1 MKTTQET
8 LRIKDNIK
16 EAILYTAFELSL
28 KKWKLAF
35 SNGEKMRT
43 VSIDARNL
51 AQLHEEIDKA
61 KQRFALGDDIGMMSC
76 YEAGRDGFWLHR
88 YLLSCGIDNVVVDS
102 ASIEVNRRKRRAK
115 TDRIDVR
122 KLMHMLLRYHGGEQ
136 LVWSVVNVPS
146 EAAEDGRQLHREL
159 ESLKKE
165 RTMHRNRL
173 KSLLIQQGI
182 VVSNPS
188 SRKFLIE
195 LEKLRSWDG
204 KELPADL
211 KSRIIREHA
220 RLRMV
225 EEQIYALGKQREKR
239 VAAADSD
246 AMKQIEQL
254 MTLVGIGMNS
264 SWKFV
269 MEFFAWRNFKNGKQI
284 GALSGLTPT
293 PYDSGGSLREQGIS
307 KAGNARVRTL
317 AVEMAWVWLRFQ
329 PQSKLSQ
336 WYLKRFAE
344 GGKRMRRI
352 GIVAMARRLLIDLWR
367 YRNMGWFRK
376 GHAWLTLLNNCI
388 TDCNE

>member
-1 MKTTQET
+1 MKKTQET
-8 LRIKDNIK
+8 LRIKDSIK
-16 EAILYTAFELSL
+16 EAILYIAFELSHL
-28 KKWKLAF
+28 KWKLAF

-43 VSIDARNL
+43 VTIDARDL
-51 AQLHEEIDKA
+51 DKLHAEIEKA
-61 KQRFALGDDIGMMSC
+61 KQRFGLEGQIRVVSC

-88 YLLSCGIDNVVVDS
+88 YLLSCGIENVVVDS

-122 KLMHMLLRYHGGEQ
+122 KLMHKLLRYHGGEQ

-146 EAAEDGRQLHREL
+146 EQAEEGRHLHREL
-159 ESLKKE
+159 EVLKKE
-165 RTMHRNRL
+165 RNMHRSRL

-182 VVSNPS
+182 VAPNPS
-188 SRKFLIE
+188 SRKFLIQ
-195 LEKLRSWDG
+195 LETLRRWDG
-204 KELPADL
+204 TELPADL
-211 KSRIIREHA
+211 KSRIIREHG

-225 EEQIYALGKQREKR
+225 EEQIYTLNKEREKR
-239 VAAADSD
+239 VAAADTD

-269 MEFFAWRNFKNGKQI
+269 MEFFGWRDFKNGKQI

-293 PYDSGGSLREQGIS
+293 PYDSGSSVREQGIS
-307 KAGNARVRTL
+307 KAGNERVRTL

-367 YRNMGWFRK
+367 YLEHGVVPEGARLVGSTK
-376 GHAWLTLLNNCI
+376 
-388 TDCNE
+388 

>member
-307 KAGNARVRTL
+307 KAGNERVRTL

-329 PQSKLSQ
+329 PQSRLSQ
-336 WYLKRFAE
+336 WYSQRFGQ

-367 YRNMGWFRK
+367 YLEQGVVPEGARLVTSVK
-376 GHAWLTLLNNCI
+376 
-388 TDCNE
+388 

>member
-1 MKTTQET
+1 MKKTQET
-8 LRIKDNIK
+8 LRIKDNTK
-16 EAILYTAFELSL
+16 TAVLYIAFELSHS
-28 KKWKLAF
+28 KWKLGF

-43 VSIDARNL
+43 VTIEARDL
-51 AQLHEEIDKA
+51 DQLQEQIDKA
-61 KQRFALGDDIGMMSC
+61 KKKFGLEGQIRIVSC

-88 YLLSCGIDNVVVDS
+88 YLLSCGIENVVVDS

-122 KLMHMLLRYHGGEQ
+122 KLLHKLLRYHGGEQ

-146 EAAEDGRQLHREL
+146 EEAEDGRQLHREL
-159 ESLKKE
+159 DVLKKE
-165 RTMHRNRL
+165 RIMHRSRL

-182 VVSNPS
+182 VVTNPS
-188 SRKFLIE
+188 SRKFLIQ
-195 LEKLRSWDG
+195 LESFRRWDG
-204 KELPADL
+204 TELQADL
-211 KSRIIREHA
+211 KSRIIREHG

-225 EEQIYALGKQREKR
+225 EEQIYALDKEREKR
-239 VAAADSD
+239 VTAADD
-246 AMKQIEQL
+246 ASMQQIAHL

-269 MEFFAWRNFKNGKQI
+269 MEFFAWREFKNGKQI

-293 PYDSGGSLREQGIS
+293 PYDSGASQHEQGIS
-307 KAGNARVRTL
+307 KAGNERVRTL

-329 PQSKLSQ
+329 PQSKLSK
-336 WYLKRFAE
+336 WYTQRFAE

-367 YRNMGWFRK
+367 YLEHGVVPEGARLVGSAK
-376 GHAWLTLLNNCI
+376 
-388 TDCNE
+388 

>member
-1 MKTTQET
+1 MKKTQET
-8 LRIKDNIK
+8 LRIKDSIK
-16 EAILYTAFELSL
+16 EAILYIAFELSNL
-28 KKWKLAF
+28 KWKLAF

-43 VSIDARNL
+43 VTIEARDL
-51 AQLHEEIDKA
+51 DKLHAEIEKA
-61 KQRFALGDDIGMMSC
+61 KQRFGIEGQIRVVSC

-88 YLLSCGIDNVVVDS
+88 YLLSCGIENVVVDS

-122 KLMHMLLRYHGGEQ
+122 KLLHKLLRYHGGEQ

-146 EAAEDGRQLHREL
+146 EQAEDGRQLHREL
-159 ESLKKE
+159 EVLKKE
-165 RTMHRNRL
+165 RNMHRSRL

-182 VVSNPS
+182 VAPNPS
-188 SRKFLIE
+188 SRKFLIQ
-195 LEKLRSWDG
+195 LETLRRWDG
-204 KELPADL
+204 TELPADL
-211 KSRIIREHA
+211 KSRIIREHG
-220 RLRMV
+220 RLRMI
-225 EEQIYALGKQREKR
+225 EEQIYSLNKEREKR
-239 VAAADSD
+239 VAAADNMSMQQV
-246 AMKQIEQL
+246 AHL

-269 MEFFAWRNFKNGKQI
+269 MEFFAWRDFKNGKQI

-293 PYDSGGSLREQGIS
+293 PYDSGSSVREQGIS
-307 KAGNARVRTL
+307 KAGNERVRTL

-367 YRNMGWFRK
+367 YLEHGVVPEGARLVNIVK
-376 GHAWLTLLNNCI
+376 
-388 TDCNE
+388 

>member
-1 MKTTQET
+1 MKKTQET
-8 LRIKDNIK
+8 LRIKDSIK
-16 EAILYTAFELSL
+16 EAILYIAFELSHR
-28 KKWKLAF
+28 KWKLGF
-35 SNGEKMRT
+35 SNAEKMRT
-43 VSIDARNL
+43 VTIEARDL
-51 AQLHEEIDKA
+51 DKLHEEIEKA
-61 KQRFALGDDIGMMSC
+61 KQRFGLEGQIRVVSC

-88 YLLSCGIDNVVVDS
+88 YLLSCGIENVVVDS

-122 KLMHMLLRYHGGEQ
+122 MLLHKLLRYHGGGQ

-146 EAAEDGRQLHREL
+146 EEAEDGRQLHREL
-159 ESLKKE
+159 EVLKKE

-188 SRKFLIE
+188 SRKFLIQ
-195 LEKLRSWDG
+195 LDSFQTWDG
-204 KELPADL
+204 KELPTDL
-211 KSRIIREHA
+211 KSRIKLEHG

-225 EEQIYALGKQREKR
+225 EEQIYTLGKEREKR
-239 VAAADSD
+239 VAAADTE
-246 AMKQIEQL
+246 AMKQVEQL

-269 MEFFAWRNFKNGKQI
+269 MEFFAWREFKNGKQI

-293 PYDSGGSLREQGIS
+293 PYDSGASQREQGIS
-307 KAGNARVRTL
+307 KAGNERVRTL

-329 PQSKLSQ
+329 PQSKLSR
-336 WYLKRFAE
+336 WYTQRFAE

-367 YRNMGWFRK
+367 YLEQGLVPEGARLVNGIK
-376 GHAWLTLLNNCI
+376 
-388 TDCNE
+388 

>member
-1 MKTTQET
+1 MKKTQET
-8 LRIKDNIK
+8 LRIKDSIK
-16 EAILYTAFELSL
+16 EAILYIAFELSHL
-28 KKWKLAF
+28 KWKLAF

-43 VSIDARNL
+43 VTIEARDVDK
-51 AQLHEEIDKA
+51 LHEEIEKA
-61 KQRFALGDDIGMMSC
+61 KQRFGLEGQIRMVSC

-88 YLLSCGIDNVVVDS
+88 YLLSCGIENVVVDS

-122 KLMHMLLRYHGGEQ
+122 KLLHKLLRYHGGEQ

-146 EAAEDGRQLHREL
+146 EQAEDGRQLHREL
-159 ESLKKE
+159 EVLKKE
-165 RTMHRNRL
+165 RTMHRSRL

-188 SRKFLIE
+188 SRKFLIQ
-195 LEKLRSWDG
+195 LETLRTWDG

-211 KSRIIREHA
+211 KSRIIRDHG

-225 EEQIYALGKQREKR
+225 EEQIYALDKEREKR
-239 VAAADSD
+239 VAAADTD
-246 AMKQIEQL
+246 AMKQVEQL

-269 MEFFAWRNFKNGKQI
+269 MEFFGWRDFKNGKQI

-293 PYDSGGSLREQGIS
+293 PYDSGSSIREQGIS
-307 KAGNARVRTL
+307 KAGNERVRTL

-329 PQSKLSQ
+329 PQSKLSK
-336 WYLKRFAE
+336 WYTQRFAE

-367 YRNMGWFRK
+367 YLEHGMVPEGARLVNIVK
-376 GHAWLTLLNNCI
+376 
-388 TDCNE
+388 

>member
-1 MKTTQET
+1 MKKTQKT
-8 LRIKDNIK
+8 LRIKDSIK
-16 EAILYTAFELSL
+16 EGILYIAFELSHR
-28 KKWKLAF
+28 KWKLAF

-43 VSIDARNL
+43 VTIDARNL
-51 AQLHEEIDKA
+51 DQLQEQIDKA
-61 KQRFALGDDIGMMSC
+61 KQKFGLEWQIRAVSC

-88 YLLSCGIDNVVVDS
+88 YLLSGGIENVVVDS

-115 TDRIDVR
+115 TDRIDAR
-122 KLMHMLLRYHGGEQ
+122 KLLHKLLRYHAGEQ

-146 EAAEDGRQLHREL
+146 EEAEDGRQLHREL

-182 VVSNPS
+182 AVSNPS
-188 SRKFLIE
+188 SRKFLIQ
-195 LEKLRSWDG
+195 LETFRRWDG
-204 KELPADL
+204 QALPSDL
-211 KSRIIREHA
+211 KTRIIREHG

-225 EEQIYALGKQREKR
+225 EEQIYALGKEREKR
-239 VAAADSD
+239 VAAADNPS
-246 AMKQIEQL
+246 MQQVSHL

-269 MEFFAWRNFKNGKQI
+269 MEFFAWRDFKNGKQI

-293 PYDSGGSLREQGIS
+293 PYDSGASQHEQGIS
-307 KAGNARVRTL
+307 KAGNERVRTL

-329 PQSKLSQ
+329 PQSKLSR
-336 WYLKRFAE
+336 WYIQRFAE

-367 YRNMGWFRK
+367 YLQYGLVPEGARLVNIVK
-376 GHAWLTLLNNCI
+376 
-388 TDCNE
+388 

>member
-1 MKTTQET
+1 MKQNQET

-16 EAILYTAFELSL
+16 EAILHIAFELSHL
-28 KKWKLAF
+28 KWKLAF

-43 VSIDARNL
+43 VTIEARHL
-51 AQLHEEIDKA
+51 DKLHEEIEKA
-61 KQRFALGDDIGMMSC
+61 KQRFGLEGQIRMVSC

-88 YLLSCGIDNVVVDS
+88 YLLSCGIENVVVDS

-122 KLMHMLLRYHGGEQ
+122 KLLHKLLRYHGGER

-146 EAAEDGRQLHREL
+146 EQAEDGRQLHREL
-159 ESLKKE
+159 EVLKKE
-165 RTMHRNRL
+165 RTMHRSRL

-182 VVSNPS
+182 VAPNPS
-188 SRKFLIE
+188 SRKFLIQ
-195 LEKLRSWDG
+195 LETFRRWDG
-204 KELPADL
+204 TELPADL
-211 KSRIIREHA
+211 KSRIIREHG

-225 EEQIYALGKQREKR
+225 EEQIYTLNKERENR
-239 VAAADSD
+239 VAAADNMSMQQV
-246 AMKQIEQL
+246 AHL

-269 MEFFAWRNFKNGKQI
+269 MEFFAWRDFKNGKQI

-293 PYDSGGSLREQGIS
+293 PYDSGSSLREQGIS
-307 KAGNARVRTL
+307 KAGNERVRTL

-367 YRNMGWFRK
+367 YLEHGVVPEGARLVNIVK
-376 GHAWLTLLNNCI
+376 
-388 TDCNE
+388 